1 MWNGVQGKVDVK
13 FISLNLTNL
22 NIILLTRS
30 KLSTLTFKKTK
41 KTTGLLATSTE
52 QIK

>member
-1 MWNGVQGKVDVK
+1 MWKGVQGKVDVK

-22 NIILLTRS
+22 NTILGTRS
-30 KLSTLTFKKTK
+30 KLSTLTFFKKR
-41 KTTGLLATSTE
+41 TTGLLATSTE